1 MRAAKLLLIGALLA
15 VLLVA
20 PAGAHSGTLTD
31 VVDGKGEF
39 SYGPSEVHTAEAGEW
54 CFTVTAITGHVG
66 QVLVQ
71 IRDTETEKRSF
82 AGTHPRVGDTFC
94 TYENQTPDAG
104 TFTVKA
110 IAFGGQPGS
119 TVTLSVE
126 HP

>member
-1 MRAAKLLLIGALLA
+1 MRAARLLLIGSLLA
-15 VLLVA
+15 VLSVA
-20 PAGAHSGTLTD
+20 PVGAHPGTLTD
-31 VVDGKGEF
+31 VVDGQGHF
-39 SYGPSEVHTAEAGEW
+39 SYGPSEVHAAGAGEW

-71 IRDTETEKRSF
+71 IRDTVTEDRSF
-82 AGTHPRVGDTFC
+82 AGAHPRVGGRFC
-94 TYENQTPDAG
+94 SYDNQTPNAG